1 MGFFRKN
8 KYLKPY
14 FLEKASTFQICLTR
28 KSKRYKQA
36 WKVYIKGFKTLK
48 QIVNLHIL
56 SILLFHLHI
65 YIYIWNSFYMLKV
78 VACTGMKKIE
88 NIWKMGYCDFLYIFC
103 VNMQKWFW
111 FQFRY
116 SKYKEV
122 KKCNTSWSFAYSNV
136 DNISKWFEIVQI
148 KKNRIWH
155 QEAAKR
161 A

>member
-1 MGFFRKN
+1 M
-8 KYLKPY
+8 
-14 FLEKASTFQICLTR
+14 
-28 KSKRYKQA
+28 
-36 WKVYIKGFKTLK
+36 
-48 QIVNLHIL
+48 
-56 SILLFHLHI
+56 
-65 YIYIWNSFYMLKV
+65 
-78 VACTGMKKIE
+78 VACTGLKKIE

-122 KKCNTSWSFAYSNV
+122 KKYNTSWSFAYSNV
-136 DNISKWFEIVQI
+136 DNISKWFEIIQI

>member
-1 MGFFRKN
+1 MLELAFGPFIRYLCYKIWLNHLLTGACNSVSDNYNVIFIFYWELTLNLKLKLSWYIYVNCMGFFRKN

-65 YIYIWNSFYMLKV
+65 YIYIWNSFYM
-78 VACTGMKKIE
+78 
-88 NIWKMGYCDFLYIFC
+88 
-103 VNMQKWFW
+103 
-111 FQFRY
+111 
-116 SKYKEV
+116 
-122 KKCNTSWSFAYSNV
+122 
-136 DNISKWFEIVQI
+136 
-148 KKNRIWH
+148 
-155 QEAAKR
+155 
-161 A
+161 